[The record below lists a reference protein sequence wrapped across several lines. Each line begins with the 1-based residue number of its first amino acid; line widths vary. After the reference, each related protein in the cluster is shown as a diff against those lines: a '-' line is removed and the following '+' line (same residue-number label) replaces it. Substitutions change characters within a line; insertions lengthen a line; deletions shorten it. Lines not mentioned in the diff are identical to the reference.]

1 MNKTSLLIVWNVLL
15 SAVLGYALLRKS
27 PAAAQAGEVT
37 GAAPSNDTAA
47 VAPVTMTTDT
57 ATLKNAHI
65 AFFFMDSIQSRYAL
79 VKESADRVRSEG
91 HRLEDN
97 LAREMQKAQARAQEL
112 MGKDHT
118 YSTQA
123 EMEADQKELDGL
135 QQKIAEMR
143 SNSQDRIDEMQARA
157 LQEITME
164 IQKFLEEYNRTAGFD
179 YIFSIQDG
187 GQIWVGNKGLD
198 ITADVLNGLNTRH
211 AAKRAGK

>member
-1 MNKTSLLIVWNVLL
+1 
-15 SAVLGYALLRKS
+15 
-27 PAAAQAGEVT
+27 
-37 GAAPSNDTAA
+37 
-47 VAPVTMTTDT
+47 
-57 ATLKNAHI
+57 
-65 AFFFMDSIQSRYAL
+65 
-79 VKESADRVRSEG
+79 
-91 HRLEDN
+91 
-97 LAREMQKAQARAQEL
+97 